1 MVTRNK
7 RINTFLNK
15 KEVCM
20 FFSKLT
26 GGEASPLVAASE
38 LDVEVGNQSMNVVV
52 SFNLQAEWWGEGQV
66 LQLHCVDVHLLENK
80 SLLDHRCSIQD
91 LYYIIIWE
99 TLIAYLYETGTADQL
114 FGVYYINQRFLN
126 CHLLD
131 ARHIK
136 TVHTLP
142 PCHRIEGIQV
152 THQLHGIEKID
163 LNLNQDQLKSY
174 LQWIL

>member
-52 SFNLQAEWWGEGQV
+52 SFNLQAEW
-66 LQLHCVDVHLLENK
+66 
-80 SLLDHRCSIQD
+80 
-91 LYYIIIWE
+91 
-99 TLIAYLYETGTADQL
+99 
-114 FGVYYINQRFLN
+114 
-126 CHLLD
+126 
-131 ARHIK
+131 
-136 TVHTLP
+136 
-142 PCHRIEGIQV
+142 
-152 THQLHGIEKID
+152 
-163 LNLNQDQLKSY
+163 
-174 LQWIL
+174 